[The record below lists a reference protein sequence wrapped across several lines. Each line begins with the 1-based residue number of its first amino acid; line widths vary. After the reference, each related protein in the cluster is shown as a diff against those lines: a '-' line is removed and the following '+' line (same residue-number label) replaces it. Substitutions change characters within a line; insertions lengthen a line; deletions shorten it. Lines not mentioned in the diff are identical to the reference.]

1 MIDWLVEPFRLEF
14 MRTALIATVL
24 VTLACASVGV
34 HVVLR
39 RMAFVGHAVG
49 HAVLPGVVVAILWGG
64 SILVGALVAGVV
76 TAVVIGLV
84 AGRRQIAEDTA
95 IGVVLSG
102 MFALG
107 ILLMSQT
114 GSFRDLGHVLF
125 GNVLAVR
132 PDDLWSLAVIAALVL
147 LVLVLFH
154 KELELTAVDPT
165 HAAAIGIRPE
175 WVRMGLLLLV
185 APTIVA
191 GVDVVGIV
199 LVAAM
204 LVTPAA
210 TAALLVR
217 RLVPMMVV
225 AITVGVAS
233 GVIGLL
239 ISYHYGGSSGAAIV
253 LVATAMFVVAW
264 AATALARS
272 VAGRSVAASRP
283 DGAGPIGPRADTIDG
298 DLPAEAETL
307 RQTQLDVGATTAPPR
322 PAPRS

>member
-1 MIDWLVEPFRLEF
+1 
-14 MRTALIATVL
+14 MRTALVATVL

-64 SILVGALVAGVV
+64 SLLLGALVAGVI
-76 TAVVIGLV
+76 TAVAIGLV
-84 AGRRQIAEDTA
+84 SARRRVTEDTA

-107 ILLMSQT
+107 VLLMSRT
-114 GSFRDLGHVLF
+114 GSFRDLSHVLF

-132 PDDLWSLAVIAALVL
+132 PEDLWSLGAIAALVL
-147 LVLVLFH
+147 LVLVAFH

-165 HAAAIGIRPE
+165 HATAIGIPVDR
-175 WVRMGLLLLV
+175 VRMGLLLLI

-191 GVDVVGIV
+191 GVDVVGVI

-210 TAALLVR
+210 TAGLLVR
-217 RLVPMMVV
+217 RVVPMMVV
-225 AITVGVAS
+225 SVVVGVTS
-233 GVIGLL
+233 GVVGLL
-239 ISYHYGGSSGAAIV
+239 VSYHYGGSSGAAIV
-253 LVATAMFVVAW
+253 LVATGFFVVAW
-264 AATALARS
+264 IASTITQQVVRTRRAEDAA
-272 VAGRSVAASRP
+272 
-283 DGAGPIGPRADTIDG
+283 
-298 DLPAEAETL
+298 PAEAAG
-307 RQTQLDVGATTAPPR
+307 DAVPAVG
-322 PAPRS
+322 PARTRGGEPLP

>member
-1 MIDWLVEPFRLEF
+1 MSWLVEPFQLEF
-14 MRTALIATVL
+14 MRTALVATVL

-39 RMAFVGHAVG
+39 RMAFIGHAVG

-64 SILVGALVAGVV
+64 SILLGALVAGIV
-76 TAVVIGLV
+76 TALVIGL
-84 AGRRQIAEDTA
+84 ASMRRQVAEDTA

-107 ILLMSQT
+107 VLLMSQS
-114 GSFRDLGHVLF
+114 GSFRDLSHVLF
-125 GNVLAVR
+125 GNVLAVQ
-132 PDDLWSLAVIAALVL
+132 PGDLWSLGAIAALVL
-147 LVLVLFH
+147 LALVLFH
-154 KELELTAVDPT
+154 KELELTAADPT
-165 HAAAIGIRPE
+165 HAAAIGIRSD

-217 RLVPMMVV
+217 RVVPMM
-225 AITVGVAS
+225 AISIAVGVSS

-239 ISYHYGGSSGAAIV
+239 VSYHYGGSSGAAIV
-253 LVATAMFVVAW
+253 LVATGLFVLAW
-264 AATALARS
+264 VGTGLATLLRRRAL
-272 VAGRSVAASRP
+272 GRRTETDRVIAPPMTPQRP
-283 DGAGPIGPRADTIDG
+283 GGRG
-298 DLPAEAETL
+298 DLS
-307 RQTQLDVGATTAPPR
+307 RHR
-322 PAPRS
+322 